1 MDENIKKEAVL
12 LMGASGKGKS
22 VVCALM
28 ADR

>member
-1 MDENIKKEAVL
+1 MDGNDFKEAVL
-12 LMGASGKGKS
+12 IMGASGKGKS